1 MARALNVPRNSAA
14 VIPVNVRG
22 APGDRRLLPVPGLQ
36 DADARQERAAL
47 DTKVRAGVKPISREG
62 ARVAFKQLEA
72 IAKVKHVEG
81 RGWYGLR
88 RIATDLAESATTDD
102 HVKDRLG
109 GWQDSETR
117 KQIYQDRQTDEL
129 RAEAAKVR
137 RALRLGALAAPNGKE
152 RATGVTGASGNPAA
166 VDLDALVAGLT
177 DEQKALLAAKIN
189 GRMVPVMGPVKKSPG
204 PVRIPATG
212 TPSKSTTSKERAM
225 GLEPTTSSLGSWHS
239 TN

>member
-1 MARALNVPRNSAA
+1 M
-14 VIPVNVRG
+14 
-22 APGDRRLLPVPGLQ
+22 
-36 DADARQERAAL
+36 
-47 DTKVRAGVKPISREG
+47 
-62 ARVAFKQLEA
+62 
-72 IAKVKHVEG
+72 
-81 RGWYGLR
+81 
-88 RIATDLAESATTDD
+88 
-102 HVKDRLG
+102 KDRLG

-129 RAEAAKVR
+129 RTEAAKVR

-152 RATGVTGASGNPAA
+152 PATGVTGASGNPAA

-189 GRMVPVMGPVKKSPG
+189 GRMGPVKKSPG